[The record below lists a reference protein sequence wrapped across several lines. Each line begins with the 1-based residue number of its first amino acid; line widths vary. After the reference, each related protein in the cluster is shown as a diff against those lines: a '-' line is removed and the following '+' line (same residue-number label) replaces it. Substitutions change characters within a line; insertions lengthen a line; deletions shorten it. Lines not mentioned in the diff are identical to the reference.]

1 MFINIG
7 TTLNNFH
14 VLKKIGEGGMGEVYL
29 AEDESLGRKV
39 ALKVLNPALT
49 ADSQFV
55 ERFKQEARVQ
65 ASMSHNNIVQ
75 LYSFF
80 IHEDKY
86 IMALEYADGITLKEL
101 IRKTGPI
108 PEERTIKIFNQICE
122 ALQYAHNKNI
132 VHRDIKPSNIM
143 IDSQDRVKIMD
154 FGIAKIMGDMGLTRT
169 GAKVGTLYYMSP
181 EQVMARKDIDQRTD
195 IYSLGI
201 TLFEML
207 AGKMPFDTNTDSDFV
222 VMNHIVNSN
231 LPDPRQHYPY
241 ISDDIISILHKM
253 TEKDRDDRFKNIN
266 EIRTAQT
273 KIKKEK
279 EVHGFVDKR
288 IEKKDE
294 KIAEDSIPSSI
305 MNNQQID
312 KPTDE
317 KKKNTSKPK
326 NKKVL
331 IFIFLALLIV
341 AGFIIWNNFVPGRNP
356 MIYIE
361 GGTFNMG
368 SNDRNTDEKP
378 IHSVTV
384 SSFLIGKYEVTQ
396 REWQEVMG
404 NNPSYFKGVNRP
416 VEYVTWYDAVEFCN
430 KLSEKEGLTPCYAKG
445 GDTNPDNWGEMPTG
459 YTDTQWDAITCN
471 WSANGYRLPTEAEWE
486 FAARGGNKSKGY
498 TYSGSDKLG
507 KVAKYSRNSK
517 SRSSNVG
524 SKAPNELG
532 IYDMSGNVWE
542 WCWDWFDE
550 TYYKSSPNSNP
561 KGPSSGSY
569 RVLRGGSW
577 SNGDGSC
584 RVARRSYYSPG
595 NSLNLLGFRLV
606 RTFE

>member
-7 TTLNNFH
+7 TKLNNFH

-65 ASMSHNNIVQ
+65 ASMSHTNIVQ

-143 IDSQDRVKIMD
+143 IDSQDKVKIMD

-181 EQVMARKDIDQRTD
+181 EQVMAKKDIDQRTD

-207 AGKMPFDTNTDSDFV
+207 SGRMPFHTDTESDYYVMDQIIKTD
-222 VMNHIVNSN
+222 
-231 LPDPRQHYPY
+231 LPDPREHYPY
-241 ISDDIISILHKM
+241 ISDEIISVLHKM
-253 TEKDRDDRFKNIN
+253 TKKNRDDRFGDISEISIGSKVSVKPVIN
-266 EIRTAQT
+266 TSNKKQTIDT
-273 KIKKEK
+273 KIDMVLVKYGGFNRI
-279 EVHGFVDKR
+279 HGFSKSYFV
-288 IEKKDE
+288 EL
-294 KIAEDSIPSSI
+294 PS
-305 MNNQQID
+305 
-312 KPTDE
+312 
-317 KKKNTSKPK
+317 
-326 NKKVL
+326 
-331 IFIFLALLIV
+331 F
-341 AGFIIWNNFVPGRNP
+341 
-356 MIYIE
+356 Y
-361 GGTFNMG
+361 
-368 SNDRNTDEKP
+368 
-378 IHSVTV
+378 
-384 SSFLIGKYEVTQ
+384 IGKYQVTQ
-396 REWQEVMG
+396 KEWQDVMG
-404 NNPSYFKGVNRP
+404 NNPSHFKGDNRP
-416 VEYVTWYDAVEFCN
+416 VEQVSWYDAVEFCN
-430 KLSEKEGLTPCYAKG
+430 KLSEKEGLTAAYILSGA
-445 GDTNPDNWGEMPTG
+445 NL
-459 YTDTQWDAITCN
+459 TCN

-486 FAARGGNKSKGY
+486 YAARGGNKSRNY
-498 TYSGSDKLG
+498 MYSGSNKARD
-507 KVAKYSRNSK
+507 VAWYGFFIGRQTHDVGTK
-517 SRSSNVG
+517 S
-524 SKAPNELG
+524 PNELG

-542 WCWDWFDE
+542 WCWDWYAGS
-550 TYYKSSPNSNP
+550 YYKSSPSSNP

-584 RVARRSYYSPG
+584 RVDNRDYNSPG
-595 NSLNLLGFRLV
+595 NCYSDLGFRLV
-606 RTFE
+606 RTLS

>member
-7 TTLNNFH
+7 TKLNNFH
-14 VLKKIGEGGMGEVYL
+14 VLEKIGEGGMGEVYL

-49 ADSQFV
+49 VDSQFV

-65 ASMSHNNIVQ
+65 ASMSHTNIVQ

-181 EQVMARKDIDQRTD
+181 EQVMAKKDIDQRTD

-207 AGKMPFDTNTDSDFV
+207 SGRMPFHTDTESDFV

-241 ISDDIISILHKM
+241 ISDDIISVLHKM
-253 TEKDRDDRFKNIN
+253 TEKDRDDRFRSIN
-266 EIRTAQT
+266 EISIGSKVSVKPVINTFSTKKQT
-273 KIKKEK
+273 IDTKTDMLLVESGGFYREYVNWVGFKK
-279 EVHGFVDKR
+279 R
-288 IEKKDE
+288 
-294 KIAEDSIPSSI
+294 
-305 MNNQQID
+305 
-312 KPTDE
+312 
-317 KKKNTSKPK
+317 
-326 NKKVL
+326 
-331 IFIFLALLIV
+331 
-341 AGFIIWNNFVPGRNP
+341 NFVELSPF
-356 MIYIE
+356 Y
-361 GGTFNMG
+361 
-368 SNDRNTDEKP
+368 
-378 IHSVTV
+378 
-384 SSFLIGKYEVTQ
+384 IGKYQVTQ
-396 REWQEVMG
+396 KEWQEVMG
-404 NNPSYFKGVNRP
+404 NNPSYFKGDNRP
-416 VEYVTWYDAVEFCN
+416 VECITWYEAVKFCN
-430 KLSEKEGLTPCYAKG
+430 KLSEKEGLTPA
-445 GDTNPDNWGEMPTG
+445 
-459 YTDTQWDAITCN
+459 YTINGNNVSCN
-471 WSANGYRLPTEAEWE
+471 WTANGYRLPTEAEWE
-486 FAARGGNKSKGY
+486 YAARGGNQSNGY
-498 TYSGSDKLG
+498 TYSGSNNIGD
-507 KVAKYSRNSK
+507 VAWYKSNSDNQ
-517 SRSSNVG
+517 SHDVG
-524 SKAPNELG
+524 TKAANELG

-542 WCWDWFDE
+542 WCWDW
-550 TYYKSSPNSNP
+550 YWYGSYSSSPSSNP
-561 KGPSSGSY
+561 RGPYYGSN
-569 RVLRGGSW
+569 RVGRGGSW
-577 SNGDGSC
+577 SYYDGYC
-584 RVARRSYYSPG
+584 RVANRDGNSPG
-595 NSLNLLGFRLV
+595 DTGNLLGFRLV
-606 RTFE
+606 RTSE